1 MFLVILK
8 LDSDSFRNLLKPIF
22 VFSKV
27 RTLLKM
33 IINSTFKLNYSS
45 SNYKLRRWTTYFLLA
60 IRANGYKV
68 DKPAFIFIVKV
79 IFLASLLY
87 NISAS
92 SGLFTIFPQVRRLL
106 AVEGKNWYIFII
118 IRASLGSI
126 HLFSFLRL
134 IINLFFIINMFT
146 LFKIKT

>member
-1 MFLVILK
+1 MLVY
-8 LDSDSFRNLLKPIF
+8 SA
-22 VFSKV
+22 
-27 RTLLKM
+27 
-33 IINSTFKLNYSS
+33 FKLNYSS
-45 SNYKLRRWTTYFLLA
+45 SHYKLCRWTTYFLLA

-106 AVEGKNWYIFII
+106 AVEGKNWHIFIII